1 MKKLPE
7 YNVLL
12 PDWQGPETQF
22 DDISDA
28 LRAML
33 NGTITRVAP
42 EDKKQPV
49 HESASTCDSLL
60 AVYPEAIQ
68 VGAPMGTGEAV
79 GNGNTFAAF
88 SLGCMG
94 LGIPWFWKA
103 GERWLKW
110 FTYDDPSPWSNPPS
124 AADFLEPLVFGL
136 IMFGMGFLFFSF
148 ALRMSHLA
156 PRDIPVVFNRKT
168 REVSICVLGRLRFW
182 RFWER
187 VGIDKVIT
195 TSWDDLQ
202 ARSYKIMQLTGEAAR
217 DTHVLRLLWGEARNP
232 RKLEGIALIGYLGWY
247 EDAALWRLWEHIRR
261 YMEEGG
267 LAIQPGET
275 LRTSGAG
282 KLPELPPEVI
292 AAAGGPALSVEDV
305 ARLAGAAGV
314 ACALHSRSFA
324 L

>member
-22 DDISDA
+22 DDISDT
-28 LRAML
+28 LGAML

-42 EDKKQPV
+42 EDKKQSV
-49 HESASTCDSLL
+49 HESASSCDSLL
-60 AVYPEAIQ
+60 AVHPDAIEI
-68 VGAPMGTGEAV
+68 GAPMGTGEVV
-79 GNGNTFAAF
+79 GNGNTFIVFSFGILSMGVWFLVEAA
-88 SLGCMG
+88 
-94 LGIPWFWKA
+94 I
-103 GERWLKW
+103 WLES
-110 FTYDDPSPWSNPPS
+110 F
-124 AADFLEPLVFGL
+124 FLVGGSIF
-136 IMFGMGFLFFSF
+136 FAMGFLFGSF

-217 DTHVLRLLWGEARNP
+217 DTHVLRLLWGESQNP

-267 LAIQPGET
+267 PPIQPGES

-292 AAAGGPALSVEDV
+292 AAAGGPALSVEEV
-305 ARLAGAAGV
+305 ARLAGAVDA
-314 ACALHSRSFA
+314 AT
-324 L
+324 

>member
-1 MKKLPE
+1 MSRSE

-12 PDWQGPETQF
+12 PSWEGQETKF
-22 DDISDA
+22 EISNA
-28 LRAML
+28 LGALL
-33 NGTITRVAP
+33 NGRISRVAP

-60 AVYPEAIQ
+60 AVHPDAIQ
-68 VGAPMGTGEAV
+68 IGAPMGTGEV
-79 GNGNTFAAF
+79 IGTGNTYILF
-88 SLGCMG
+88 SVGLMG
-94 LGIPWFWKA
+94 LGGWMTPRGADVLGWA
-103 GERWLKW
+103 L
-110 FTYDDPSPWSNPPS
+110 S
-124 AADFLEPLVFGL
+124 AAMFLL
-136 IMFGMGFLFFSF
+136 GFYAFSF

-156 PRDIPVVFNRKT
+156 PRDIPIVFNRKT
-168 REVSICVLGRLRFW
+168 REVSICVQGRLRFW

-267 LAIQPGET
+267 PAIQPGET

-282 KLPELPPEVI
+282 KLPELPPQVI
-292 AAAGGPALSVEDV
+292 AAAGGPALSVEEIV
-305 ARLAGAAGV
+305 RLVGPAGV
-314 ACALHSRSFA
+314 AGALHSRSFA

>member
-22 DDISDA
+22 DDISEA

-68 VGAPMGTGEAV
+68 VGAPMGTGEVV
-79 GNGNTFAAF
+79 GNGNTYAVFF
-88 SLGCMG
+88 LG
-94 LGIPWFWKA
+94 F
-103 GERWLKW
+103 
-110 FTYDDPSPWSNPPS
+110 
-124 AADFLEPLVFGL
+124 
-136 IMFGMGFLFFSF
+136 MGFGAWFLWEGLMSSSAFFLVSGSIIFAIGFFPFSF

-156 PRDIPVVFNRKT
+156 PRDIPIVFNRKT

-195 TSWDDLQ
+195 TSWADLQ

-267 LAIQPGET
+267 SPIQPGES

-292 AAAGGPALSVEDV
+292 AAAGGPALSVEEV
-305 ARLAGAAGV
+305 ARLANAAGV
-314 ACALHSRSFA
+314 ACALHRRA
-324 L
+324 LAL

>member
-22 DDISDA
+22 DDIGEA
-28 LRAML
+28 LRPML

-49 HESASTCDSLL
+49 HEGASTCDSLL
-60 AVYPEAIQ
+60 AVHPHAIEI
-68 VGAPMGTGEAV
+68 GAPMGTGEV
-79 GNGNTFAAF
+79 IGNGNTFIAF
-88 SLGCMG
+88 SLGMMG
-94 LGIPWFWKA
+94 IGIAAFWVA
-103 GERWLKW
+103 WGASNFWL
-110 FTYDDPSPWSNPPS
+110 
-124 AADFLEPLVFGL
+124 PLLVG
-136 IMFGMGFLFFSF
+136 IVMFGMGFLFCSF

-156 PRDIPVVFNRKT
+156 PRDIPVGFNRKT

-187 VGIDKVIT
+187 VGIDRVVT
-195 TSWDDLQ
+195 TSWDELQ
-202 ARSYKIMQLTGEAAR
+202 ARSYKIIQLTGEAAR
-217 DTHVLRLLWGEARNP
+217 DTHVLRLLWGERQNP

-267 LAIQPGET
+267 PAIQPGES

-282 KLPELPPEVI
+282 KLPELPAEVI
-292 AAAGGPALSVEDV
+292 AEAGGPALSAQEV
-305 ARLAGAAGV
+305 ARLAGVEA
-314 ACALHSRSFA
+314 
-324 L
+324 

>member
-12 PDWQGPETQF
+12 PDWQGAETQF
-22 DDISDA
+22 DEIGEV
-28 LRAML
+28 LRPML

-42 EDKKQPV
+42 GDKKQPV

-60 AVYPEAIQ
+60 AVHPHAIEI
-68 VGAPMGTGEAV
+68 GAPFGTGETV
-79 GNGNTFAAF
+79 GNGNTYAAF
-88 SLGCMG
+88 FLG
-94 LGIPWFWKA
+94 F
-103 GERWLKW
+103 
-110 FTYDDPSPWSNPPS
+110 
-124 AADFLEPLVFGL
+124 
-136 IMFGMGFLFFSF
+136 MGFGAWFLWEGLMSRSIFFLVSGSIILATGFFPFSF

-202 ARSYKIMQLTGEAAR
+202 ARSYKVMQLTGEAAR

-267 LAIQPGET
+267 PAIQPGET

-282 KLPELPPEVI
+282 KLPELPPQVI
-292 AAAGGPALSVEDV
+292 AAAGGPALSVEEIV
-305 ARLAGAAGV
+305 RLVGPAGV
-314 ACALHSRSFA
+314 AGALHSRSFA